1 MDFKRLPTLSRF
13 LVRKEF
19 AEDRSGV
26 PRSCIQ
32 SDARSDFRTT
42 TLHGN
47 VDARRRS
54 TRRQGVAR
62 PHATLPIFFFPTSS
76 DFFSI
81 GRGGLSF
88 SRLKFR
94 YTRLLHSSF
103 RFGEKSTVREMWRVG
118 ERKSRYMERIARR
131 QLPRGFASPVL
142 RSTIERAT
150 ETLKSD
156 RDRDREKERSQP
168 TPDH

>member
-1 MDFKRLPTLSRF
+1 MIRFQNDNSPWERGCASSFNAPPKRSATTRYSSNLFLSNLIRF
-13 LVRKEF
+13 LL
-19 AEDRSGV
+19 DRTK
-26 PRSCIQ
+26 I
-32 SDARSDFRTT
+32 
-42 TLHGN
+42 L
-47 VDARRRS
+47 
-54 TRRQGVAR
+54 
-62 PHATLPIFFFPTSS
+62 LE
-76 DFFSI
+76 
-81 GRGGLSF
+81 RGGLSF

-131 QLPRGFASPVL
+131 QLPRGFANPVL